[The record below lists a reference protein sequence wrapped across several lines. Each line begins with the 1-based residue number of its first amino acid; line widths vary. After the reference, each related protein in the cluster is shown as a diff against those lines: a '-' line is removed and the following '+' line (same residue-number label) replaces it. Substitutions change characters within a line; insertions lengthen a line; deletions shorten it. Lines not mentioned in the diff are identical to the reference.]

1 MGQVGGTAIIITSQ
15 EFVCTSAAHWSCVCV
30 ICVFGLISD
39 SFRVNIN
46 KLSACG
52 TADVVPFYVDA
63 CIVQNQHSCRLAL
76 FLFTQMLN
84 FSVSSCAVAHC
95 YTQSSVYVWVFPA
108 SRHLCECSDQA
119 PPKPQ
124 CDVCFNLLTQ
134 RGTQQYL

>member
-1 MGQVGGTAIIITSQ
+1 MHECSSLVLRM
-15 EFVCTSAAHWSCVCV
+15 CDLCVWPYLR
-30 ICVFGLISD
+30 LIQS
-39 SFRVNIN
+39 
-46 KLSACG
+46 KYQQTCG